1 MRPAYFSFELL
12 ARLTGARLE
21 ARSNDESVHAFL
33 TFDKDYDYYSLMFW
47 NFSATPV
54 TIDLNVKSLP
64 GTLTAHRRELNA
76 TAPSQDENARMH
88 PLEDLTLA
96 SSGAPPQIHLEP
108 YGIQF
113 WSLEQQGW
121 PAQIMGHGAHS
132 ADPK

>member
-54 TIDLNVKSLP
+54 NATLNLQSLP

-76 TAPSQDENARMH
+76 TARSEDENARLH

-96 SSGAPPQIHLEP
+96 SSGAPAQIHLEP
-108 YGIQF
+108 YSIQF
-113 WSLEQQGW
+113 WSLEPQGW
-121 PAQIMGHGAHS
+121 PTQIRGIRAHS
-132 ADPK
+132 ADAR